1 MPFNQAKCQPTV
13 NPFQEGDLI
22 LIYQQQMKKK
32 THKLSPR
39 WQGPVKVIK
48 IINSFQ
54 VTYENQ
60 RRKKIIHISNCK
72 RYCDQLVEVGGETM
86 PPSDVM
92 PEAKKRA
99 VRVNCQKPSSNRS
112 KMSLSCFE
120 VHVGDRTHSFYEP
133 GHFFHWLQGEEE
145 TSAEVC
151 VRGVPAR
158 GGTGSQEVTDF
169 VFKELRM
176 AKLPGRWQK
185 RPCGI

>member
-1 MPFNQAKCQPTV
+1 
-13 NPFQEGDLI
+13 
-22 LIYQQQMKKK
+22 
-32 THKLSPR
+32 
-39 WQGPVKVIK
+39 
-48 IINSFQ
+48 
-54 VTYENQ
+54 
-60 RRKKIIHISNCK
+60 
-72 RYCDQLVEVGGETM
+72 M
-86 PPSDVM
+86 PPSGVM

-133 GHFFHWLQGEEE
+133 GHFLHWLQGEEE

-151 VRGVPAR
+151 VQGVPAR

-185 RPCGI
+185 RALQYLKNRCVHRFSKRK